1 MKETPMRVLVTGGS
15 GRLGH
20 SVLTGLADRGHDVI
34 SVDTAPATRGNR
46 FVPFPADLTDAGE
59 CYSTLARYR
68 PDAVVHLAAI
78 PAPFVRS
85 EVTTFG
91 TNARMAFN
99 VCQAAF
105 DLGVGTVLAASSPTV
120 MGYGNPGWTPSYLP
134 LDEEHPTAA
143 WNAYTL
149 SKVAT
154 EQMVRGFASRGA
166 GRFHSFRPCFVVA
179 PEEWH
184 GAPTQ
189 GGGTVR
195 ERLKKPELAA
205 SSLFNYVDARDAAE
219 FVRLLLE
226 NAGAGGSEVP
236 NGETFFVCAGD
247 ALAEG
252 PLDELLPRY
261 TTVPAETARGLTGT
275 SPAFSTRKA
284 ERLLGWRPQH
294 SWRTEMSD
302 AS

>member
-1 MKETPMRVLVTGGS
+1 MRVLVTGGS

-20 SVLTGLADRGHDVI
+20 TVLSELADKGHEVI
-34 SVDTAPATRGNR
+34 SVDTAAATRGTR
-46 FVPFPADLTDAGE
+46 FPAFPADLSDAGE
-59 CYSTLARYR
+59 CYSTLAHFK
-68 PDAVVHLAAI
+68 PEAVVHLAAI
-78 PAPFVRS
+78 PAPFLRS
-85 EVTTFG
+85 EITTFG

-99 VCQAAF
+99 ICQAAF

-120 MGYGNPGWTPSYLP
+120 MGYGNPHWVPSYLP

-154 EQMVRGFASRGA
+154 EQMVQGFASRGA
-166 GRFHSFRPCFVVA
+166 GRFYAFRPCFVVA

-226 NAGAGGSEVP
+226 NADEVP

-261 TTVPAETARGLTGT
+261 TTVPAETARQLTGT
-275 SPAFSTRKA
+275 EPAFSTRKA
-284 ERLLGWRPQH
+284 ERLLGWRPQY
-294 SWRTEMSD
+294 SWRTEMSE
-302 AS
+302 APCG